1 MVGNS
6 GMAETREQREEREE
20 FRQEERLLLRDWA
33 QMPGWKVAQRRL
45 HRRIAELSQEVM
57 VDARLDEAGLR
68 EKQVEYR
75 LLVALVSDPVKFV
88 LGKE

>member
-1 MVGNS
+1 MI
-6 GMAETREQREEREE
+6 ETREQQEEREE

-33 QMPGWKVAQRRL
+33 GMPGWKVAQRRL
-45 HRRIAELSQEVM
+45 HRRISELAAQVM
-57 VDARLDEAGLR
+57 NDSRLDENGLR

-75 LLVALVSDPVKFV
+75 LLLAFVTDPVKFV

>member
-1 MVGNS
+1 MT
-6 GMAETREQREEREE
+6 ETAEQREEREE

-33 QMPGWKVAQRRL
+33 GMPGWRVAQRRL
-45 HRRIAELSQEVM
+45 HRRITELAAQVM
-57 VDARLDEAGLR
+57 ADSRLDEGGLR

-75 LLVALVSDPVKFV
+75 LLVALVTDPVKFV

>member
-1 MVGNS
+1 MI
-6 GMAETREQREEREE
+6 ETREQQEEREE

-33 QMPGWKVAQRRL
+33 GMPGWKVAQRRL
-45 HRRIAELSQEVM
+45 HRRISDLAAQVM
-57 VDARLDEAGLR
+57 NDSRLDENGLR

-75 LLVALVSDPVKFV
+75 LLLALVTDPVRFV

>member
-1 MVGNS
+1 MID
-6 GMAETREQREEREE
+6 TKEQREEREE

-33 QMPGWKVAQRRL
+33 QMPGWKVVQRHL
-45 HRRIAELSQEVM
+45 HRRISELASEVM
-57 VDARLDEAGLR
+57 KDSRLDESGLR

-75 LLVALVSDPVKFV
+75 LLVALVQDPVKFV

>member
-1 MVGNS
+1 MV
-6 GMAETREQREEREE
+6 ETREQQEEREE

-45 HRRIAELSQEVM
+45 HRRITDLATQVM
-57 VDARLDEAGLR
+57 NDGRLDEAGLR